1 MSVPENAT
9 VLTVSA
15 LAGQV
20 KELLEGQ
27 FPAVWVAGEIS
38 NYTRA
43 TSGHMYLT
51 LKDAQAQ
58 VRCAFFR
65 GFNLRLKFDPQD
77 GLEVFARG
85 RVSFYGARGDCQF
98 YVEELQ
104 PKGLGAAELAL
115 RQLKERLLKKG
126 YFDPKRKR
134 PVPRFPRR
142 VALVASA
149 TGAAI
154 RDMLELLAQRWPLA
168 DVVVR
173 HSRVQGEG
181 AAQEVADSVRLLNT
195 LHKRGDLPLDAIVI
209 GRGGGSSEDLAAFN
223 EEVVADAV
231 FASAVPVVSAVGHE
245 VDVTVADLVADRR
258 AETPSAAI
266 MALTPD
272 RRDLMQGLLDLRGRL
287 QDAVCH
293 RVELA
298 RARVDQLAGRP
309 ALRKPYDRVRELE
322 QKLDDTAARVHRAA
336 RLRLDR
342 ARDRTA
348 ALAEQLESLSPLNVL
363 ARGYSLTLAEDGGR
377 VIRAATEVGPGD
389 RIVSRVAAGR
399 IVSRVE
405 QSNPPPEGGG

>member
-1 MSVPENAT
+1 MPVPENAS
-9 VLTVSA
+9 VITVSA

-20 KELLEGQ
+20 KDLLEGN
-27 FPAVWVAGEIS
+27 FAAVWVSGEIS
-38 NYTRA
+38 NFTRA
-43 TSGHMYLT
+43 SSGHMYLT
-51 LKDAQAQ
+51 LKDARAQ
-58 VRCAFFR
+58 IRCAFFR
-65 GFNLRLKFDPQD
+65 GMNLRLKFDPHD
-77 GLEVFARG
+77 GLEVIARG
-85 RVSFYGARGDCQF
+85 RLSFYGPRGDCQF

-126 YFDPKRKR
+126 YFDPKRKK
-134 PVPRFPRR
+134 PLPRFPRR

-168 DVVVR
+168 EVIVR

-181 AAQEVADSVRLLNT
+181 AAQEVADSVRLLNI
-195 LHKRGDLPLDAIVI
+195 LHSRGALLLDAIVI
-209 GRGGGSSEDLAAFN
+209 GRGGGSSEDLWAFN

-258 AETPSAAI
+258 AETPSAAV

-272 RRDLMQGLLDLRGRL
+272 SRDLIRGLLDLRTRL

-293 RVELA
+293 RVDLG
-298 RARVDQLAGRP
+298 RGKVDQLAARQAFRRP
-309 ALRKPYDRVRELE
+309 LERVRDLE
-322 QKLDDTAARVHRAA
+322 QKIDDTAARLHRAA
-336 RLRLDR
+336 RRRVER
-342 ARDRTA
+342 ASEKA
-348 ALAEQLESLSPLNVL
+348 AAVADQLASLNPLNVL
-363 ARGYSLTLAEDGGR
+363 NRGYSLTLAEDGGR
-377 VIRAATEVGPGD
+377 LIRVSSEVRPGD
-389 RIVSRVAAGR
+389 RIVSRVANGR

-405 QSNPPPEGGG
+405 ETEPPAG